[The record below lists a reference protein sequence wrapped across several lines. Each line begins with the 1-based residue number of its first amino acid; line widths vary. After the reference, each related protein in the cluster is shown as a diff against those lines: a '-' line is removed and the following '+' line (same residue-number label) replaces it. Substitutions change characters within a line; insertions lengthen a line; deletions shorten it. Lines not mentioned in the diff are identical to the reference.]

1 MRYFSR
7 APRIDWMS
15 RRRAMFVISAV
26 LIVGSLAAVLIKGL
40 NFGIDFTG
48 GYLVEVRYPDAVNLS
63 EVRGSLDDSA
73 FAGAQVQYFGTRS
86 DVLIRLAPNGE
97 GAQDNEVRND
107 LLGVLSQNAP
117 DLEVRSF
124 AFVSSQVGDELAVDG
139 SLAMIVALL
148 LILIYV
154 SFRFEWK
161 FSLGAVLALVH
172 DAVVVIGYFAIT
184 GTEFDLTV
192 LAAVLA
198 VIGYS
203 LNDSIVVFDRVREN
217 FIASR
222 TETSA
227 EVINNAV
234 NQTLARTIN
243 TGLTTIVVLT
253 ALLLLGGETIRGFA
267 TALIVGIVAGTYSS
281 VFVASA
287 LTLML
292 GVSREDLLPPEQK
305 GEIDDMP

>member
-1 MRYFSR
+1 
-7 APRIDWMS
+7 
-15 RRRAMFVISAV
+15 
-26 LIVGSLAAVLIKGL
+26 
-40 NFGIDFTG
+40 
-48 GYLVEVRYPDAVNLS
+48 
-63 EVRGSLDDSA
+63 
-73 FAGAQVQYFGTRS
+73 
-86 DVLIRLAPNGE
+86 
-97 GAQDNEVRND
+97 
-107 LLGVLSQNAP
+107 
-117 DLEVRSF
+117 
-124 AFVSSQVGDELAVDG
+124 
-139 SLAMIVALL
+139 
-148 LILIYV
+148 
-154 SFRFEWK
+154 
-161 FSLGAVLALVH
+161 
-172 DAVVVIGYFAIT
+172 
-184 GTEFDLTV
+184 
-192 LAAVLA
+192 